1 MNVIH
6 DIFKKHSTALVSSLL
21 WLAVFGLFCLNQYST
36 VLADPDGFYHMKIA
50 QLMLEQGIVKEFVWL
65 PYTTLGQHY
74 IDQHLGLH
82 IIMIPFVALPDPF
95 AGVKVLTAALGAT
108 AILSL
113 ALLMKALGSRWWLLC
128 GIVIAVATPFTFRL
142 NLVKATPIA
151 IIGLSIALYLVHA
164 KRYWWLAALS
174 ALFVWTYGG
183 FPLLL
188 LVISFYVIAQVI
200 AEKKIT
206 AAAWKSSLATAG
218 GMVTGIVI
226 NPYFPNNLLFYWE
239 QFVQI
244 GVINYQDV
252 IKVGSEWYPYDPG
265 NLLFGMALVM
275 SLTVF
280 AVVIKI
286 IRREA
291 WDVLDWFA
299 LILSLF
305 GLIVTLKSRR
315 YIEYSGAFT
324 IIAISLWL
332 RTITLHTIFTHSLRS
347 PWRRATG
354 YASLAVCV
362 GIVSVPIIAS
372 DIRINL
378 TDLKDGSEVTKYQ
391 AASYW
396 LREQTIQQSEQQA
409 EHMAI
414 VVHSDWDDFPQ
425 LFYYNSNVSYISGL
439 DPTFLYRANPEL
451 HTLWVELTTGDYQG
465 NVDEALQALQAD
477 YVLIEENH
485 VAMYNLVNTS
495 DIATLVYSDDEAD
508 IFKVEIKQ

>member
-1 MNVIH
+1 MKFIH
-6 DIFKKHSTALVSSLL
+6 DFFKQHSTALTSALL
-21 WLAVFGLFCLNQYST
+21 WLAVFGLFSINQYSN

-50 QLMLEQGIVKEFVWL
+50 QLMLEQGIIKEFTWL

-82 IIMIPFVALPDPF
+82 IIMMPFVALPDPF

-108 AILSL
+108 AIVSL
-113 ALLMKALGSRWWLLC
+113 ALVMRAFGSRWWLIC

-142 NLVKATPIA
+142 NLIKATPLA
-151 IIGLSIALYLVHA
+151 IIGLSIALYLVHT
-164 KRYWWLAALS
+164 KRYWWLAVLS
-174 ALFVWTYGG
+174 ALFVWIYGG

-188 LVISFYVIAQVI
+188 LVIAFYVIAHVI
-200 AEKKIT
+200 TAKKINT
-206 AAAWKSSLATAG
+206 AAWKSMAAAVG
-218 GMVTGIVI
+218 GMVVGIVI
-226 NPYFPNNLLFYWE
+226 NPYFPNNLYFYWE

-275 SLTVF
+275 SLGVC
-280 AVVIKI
+280 AVVLKI

-291 WDVLDWFA
+291 WDALDWFA
-299 LILSLF
+299 LMLLLF
-305 GLIVTLKSRR
+305 GLALTLKSRR

-324 IIAISLWL
+324 ILAISLWL
-332 RTITLHTIFTHSLRS
+332 RTITLQTIFTHSMQS
-347 PWRRATG
+347 TWRRATG
-354 YASLAVCV
+354 YACLAVFV

-378 TDLKDGSEVTKYQ
+378 TDLKDGSDVTKYQ
-391 AASYW
+391 AASQW
-396 LREQTIQQSEQQA
+396 LREQTESQAEQQG
-409 EHMAI
+409 EYQPI

-425 LFYYNSNVSYISGL
+425 LFYYNSNVRYISGL

-451 HTLWVELTTGDYQG
+451 HTVWVELTIGNYKGD
-465 NVDEALQALQAD
+465 VDEALQALQAE
-477 YVLIEENH
+477 YVLIEEDH
-485 VAMYNLVNTS
+485 VAMYNLVNKS
-495 DIATLVYSDDEAD
+495 DITTLVYSDDEAD
-508 IFKVEIKQ
+508 IFKVDLE